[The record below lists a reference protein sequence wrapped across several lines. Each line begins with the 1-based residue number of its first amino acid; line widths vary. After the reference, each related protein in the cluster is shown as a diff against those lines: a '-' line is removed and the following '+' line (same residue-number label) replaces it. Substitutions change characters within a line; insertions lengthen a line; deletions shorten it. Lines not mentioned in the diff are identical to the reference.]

1 MMDDRDDPGGATR
14 HALALRGEGV
24 TVDARRDGRYVVD
37 FAVFGWF
44 PHVLPS
50 EEDEEDQTDSQ
61 LVYQSTTSP

>member
-37 FAVFGWF
+37 FTVFGWF

-50 EEDEEDQTDSQ
+50 EEDEDQTDSQ